1 MPGIKA
7 NERELLRNEFGD
19 RYDKLADKLGLD
31 IAGKNV
37 LKSILRNQTNNI
49 TDINDY
55 DKLDSY
61 TLNDLYNDL
70 SSGNDKYTKMMEAA
84 KKNARSP
91 EEVKKIE
98 NKFASYKKTMDVLNK
113 FTSDNKI
120 DKTKMSI
127 LDVISND
134 NLKMAQ
140 DTSGSVDEFV
150 EQHPGLVGGFND
162 QINIQTDTTS
172 KILEYVKDIR
182 DKLLGK
188 SSKPKKA
195 TNSGIVLPGDM
206 DLGTEPGYE
215 EESNAMKD
223 KLKGL
228 IKAMYDY
235 VGFYT
240 TLC

>member
-1 MPGIKA
+1 MPNTTTNYNLTKPFP
-7 NERELLRNEFGD
+7 REKVNVNIIND
-19 RYDKLADKLGLD
+19 NMD
-31 IAGKNV
+31 IIDTN
-37 LKSILRNQTNNI
+37 LKSL
-49 TDINDY
+49 
-55 DKLDSY
+55 
-61 TLNDLYNDL
+61 
-70 SSGNDKYTKMMEAA
+70 
-84 KKNARSP
+84 
-91 EEVKKIE
+91 
-98 NKFASYKKTMDVLNK
+98 
-113 FTSDNKI
+113 SDNKI

-206 DLGTEPGYE
+206 DLGTEPG
-215 EESNAMKD
+215 
-223 KLKGL
+223 
-228 IKAMYDY
+228 
-235 VGFYT
+235 
-240 TLC
+240 